1 MSKIPDHLQ
10 PLYDELTVQLKD
22 GRYTNESNSVEFKTA
37 KEAVEHNAQMD
48 KFVRGL
54 ISNQL
59 VQNLSK
65 IEFKKLN
72 LNLHNC
78 SWILI

>member
-1 MSKIPDHLQ
+1 MSKLPDHLQ

-22 GRYTNESNSVEFKTA
+22 GRYTNENNSVEFKTA
-37 KEAVEHNAQMD
+37 KEAIEHNAQMD
-48 KFVRGL
+48 KFVRGFDLDQL
-54 ISNQL
+54 I
-59 VQNLSK
+59 QNLSK
-65 IEFKKLN
+65 IELKKLN